1 MLGPWD
7 KRSPMHEPCKGEP
20 ALQSTGMRSQ
30 DEMLSKVRS
39 RKDSSAGEW
48 LQLQPCALWKDAL
61 DASARMRV
69 EAGR

>member
-7 KRSPMHEPCKGEP
+7 KRSPVHEPCKGEP
-20 ALQSTGMRSQ
+20 ALQSQ
-30 DEMLSKVRS
+30 DEMLWKVRT

-48 LQLQPCALWKDAL
+48 LQLQPCALRKDAL